1 MSNKSDT
8 KSRKYQLTFNNP
20 LEYGY
25 THESIN
31 NIMKN
36 FNYSYYCLCDEI
48 GLEESTQ
55 HTHLYFVCENAVR
68 FSKVKK
74 LFASAHIEPAKGSSQ
89 DNRNYIRKEGKYQNE
104 VMILK
109 DYKNIANK
117 DKKSF
122 SSLKIHMNV

>member
-104 VMILK
+104 K
-109 DYKNIANK
+109 KKETNKN
-117 DKKSF
+117 
-122 SSLKIHMNV
+122 